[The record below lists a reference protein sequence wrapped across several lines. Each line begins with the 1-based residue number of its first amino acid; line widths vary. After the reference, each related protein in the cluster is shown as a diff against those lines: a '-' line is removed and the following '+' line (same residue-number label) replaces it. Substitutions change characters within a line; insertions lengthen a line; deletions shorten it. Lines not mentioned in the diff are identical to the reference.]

1 MKYAVIEVE
10 NDTLVYDHHPSG
22 LALTDGDSDVIIQ
35 INRIGVFD
43 SKEKAWHKITEYLD
57 TLETLINEN
66 AGLKPGWKVQRDC
79 DDYELALFKLE
90 LCEDGEGNTFYDL
103 IDYGGWVVKLGV
115 VPIPDKG
122 EKPPEKY
129 GACLLDFAKEWWE

>member
-10 NDTLVYDHHPSG
+10 NDTLIGSHPSG
-22 LALTDGDSDVIIQ
+22 LMLTDGDSDVIIQ
-35 INRIGVFD
+35 VNRIGVFD
-43 SKEKAWHKITEYLD
+43 SKEKARHKITEYLD

-79 DDYELALFKLE
+79 DDDELALFKFE
-90 LCEDGEGNTFYDL
+90 LYEDDEGNTFNDL
-103 IDYGGWVVKLGV
+103 IEYGGWVVKLQV

-122 EKPPEKY
+122 EKPPERY
-129 GACLLDFAKEWWE
+129 GACLLDFAQEWWE

>member
-10 NDTLVYDHHPSG
+10 NDTLTGHHPSG
-22 LALTDGDSDVIIQ
+22 LMLDDGDSDVIIK

-43 SKEKAWHKITEYLD
+43 SEEKARHKITEYLD

-66 AGLKPGWKVQRDC
+66 AGLKSGWKVQRDF

-90 LCEDGEGNTFYDL
+90 PYEDNEGNMFDELTE
-103 IDYGGWVVKLGV
+103 YGGWVVKLDV
-115 VPIPDKG
+115 VPIPEKG
-122 EKPPEKY
+122 ENPPEEY
-129 GACLLDFAKEWWE
+129 GFCLLDFAKEWWE